1 MFLLETRQYDVWCFI
16 IIIII
21 TRMDMFPMPWNY
33 TIIPW
38 DEFQLYIH
46 LFTSW
51 GMFCYESRVL
61 AWSRKKGI
69 SCFRWW
75 TDLILKMAT
84 PPGTHYSTFHFPH
97 SFISIIRCSWRLQLR
112 LCLCQLQLSL
122 LARNVQ
128 LCSIAASFSFY
139 CQTKPWSKVKAI
151 SSQKI
156 VN

>member
-1 MFLLETRQYDVWCFI
+1 MFDALLLLLLLQGWICFRCLETILSYHGTNFNFTSTSLHREECFATKVVFLLGQE
-16 IIIII
+16 
-21 TRMDMFPMPWNY
+21 
-33 TIIPW
+33 
-38 DEFQLYIH
+38 
-46 LFTSW
+46 
-51 GMFCYESRVL
+51 
-61 AWSRKKGI
+61 KKGI